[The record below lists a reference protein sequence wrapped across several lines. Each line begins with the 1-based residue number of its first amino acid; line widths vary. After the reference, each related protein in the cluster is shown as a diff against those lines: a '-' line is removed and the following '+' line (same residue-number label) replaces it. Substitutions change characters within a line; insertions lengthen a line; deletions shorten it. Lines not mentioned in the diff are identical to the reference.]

1 MFFSLRGG
9 NILIFSSHSKS
20 LPFHQSKKFIVFED
34 CLLSL
39 FVNCHKCGQE
49 TTEVTTKIIGTFLH
63 IEQHCSTCLNVFT
76 WDSQPFVKNQVAG
89 NILLSAAIL
98 FSGAWPTKV
107 LRVLRNMGCVTIA
120 ERTFFNI
127 RTVIFISRFQL
138 SGRSIKQCFLGS
150 CNGKRDN

>member
-1 MFFSLRGG
+1 MAIIF
-9 NILIFSSHSKS
+9 NIPIIFSSHSKS

-76 WDSQPFVKNQVAG
+76 WDSQPFVKNQAAG

-98 FSGAWPTKV
+98 FSGACRP
-107 LRVLRNMGCVTIA
+107 RFFVTSETWVVSPLLNA
-120 ERTFFNI
+120 LFLTSE
-127 RTVIFISRFQL
+127 QL
-138 SGRSIKQCFLGS
+138 SSSLDFSCLGEAPG
-150 CNGKRDN
+150 NAI